1 MHALCGPVY
10 HLPGLMDKVQLPSK
24 EGFIIKSFKS
34 KFVCILAF
42 ATWVGLSIMPAF
54 AEDDVVVDTALLH
67 GVASLPP
74 RAKMSLKGLPAE
86 FAAYRFNYKGARC
99 VLIVIAARSKYVLAP
114 AIIDKTAPT
123 STIAGASKA
132 VVAVNGG
139 YFNLSDG
146 ESASYMVLDT
156 KAVLDPRLNKALTS
170 NPKLAPF
177 LPQIFNRSE
186 LRVYQDRA
194 GHRQYAIE
202 RHQHT
207 VPAGLKLLHAL
218 QGGPRL
224 LPELTSVEE
233 AFVRTEADG
242 KQVDSIGVNRTA
254 ARTAIA
260 LSASGDKMIISC
272 AGKGQDEFS
281 SGLTLPDLASLL
293 KSLGA
298 VDALNFDGGTSTTLV
313 VKNADVKPGAAGHY
327 EMLIGRQPETRVRS
341 ILSVGKR

>member
-1 MHALCGPVY
+1 MLAHCVTDY
-10 HLPGLMDKVQLPSK
+10 HLPGLMDKVQLPLK
-24 EGFIIKSFKS
+24 EGFIIKSVKN
-34 KFVCILAF
+34 KFVAILAL

-67 GVASLPP
+67 SVASLPP
-74 RAKMSLKGLPAE
+74 RAKITLKGLPAE
-86 FAAYRFNYKGARC
+86 FGAYRFNYKGARC
-99 VLIVIAARSKYVLAP
+99 VLIVIAERSKYVLAP

-123 STIAGASKA
+123 STIARANKA

-146 ESASYMVLDT
+146 ESASYMVLGS
-156 KAVLDPRLNKALTS
+156 KEVLNPRLNKALTS

-194 GHRQYAIE
+194 GQRQYAIE
-202 RHQHT
+202 RHQNA

-224 LPELTSVEE
+224 LPELTSVDE

-260 LSASGDKMIISC
+260 LTASGDKLIISC

-281 SGLTLPDLASLL
+281 SGLTLPDLAALL

-298 VDALNFDGGTSTTLV
+298 MDALNFDGGTSTTLV
-313 VKNADVKPGAAGHY
+313 VKNGELDY

-341 ILSVGKR
+341 ILIVGKR